1 MKEQKKNP
9 VTIKKK
15 KKKTNMKLH
24 EISVLNQYK

>member
-9 VTIKKK
+9 VTIKK